1 MKKIKLA
8 LLASL
13 TFGFI
18 NAQDI
23 NDAMRYSINQP
34 TGTARFQA
42 LSGAFGALGGDLS
55 AISSNPA
62 GSVIFANSQAGI
74 TLGNYNVKNESNYFG
89 GKTSENDSS
98 FDINQAGG
106 VFVFA
111 NEDNRSKWKKFALA
125 INYENSR
132 NLDNTIS
139 AAGTNPT
146 NSVGNYFLSY
156 ANGIPL
162 NIIDESQFNYGQ
174 LFYNEQQAYLGYQ
187 TFVINPSANNNVDN
201 QYVSNVAPG
210 GNYAQKYVM
219 GSTGYNGKLTFNGSA
234 QYNDTFS
241 IGLSLNS
248 HFIDYRQ
255 TSSFLE
261 NNNNPTS
268 TESRVNRIRFDNQ
281 LFTYGNGF
289 SFQIGSIFKA
299 SKDLRLGL
307 VYDSPT
313 WLRLN
318 DEVNQ
323 GISTTR
329 SNSSGET
336 PTSNFNS
343 NLTVVLEPYRL
354 QTPGKWTGSAA
365 YIFGKK
371 ALLSF
376 DYSIK
381 DYSNVRYIPKVDF
394 DATNA
399 TINNLLSTSNEFR
412 LGAEYK
418 IERVS
423 LRGGYRFEESPYK
436 DKTFIGDLQGVSGGI
451 GYNFGIY
458 KLDLSY
464 AYSKRDFNQQFYSQ
478 GFTES
483 ARINATNNNVS
494 VTLLMEL

>member
-1 MKKIKLA
+1 MKKIQLA

-23 NDAMRYSINQP
+23 NDAMRFTQNQP

-42 LSGAFGALGGDLS
+42 MSGAFGALGGDLS
-55 AISSNPA
+55 AISANPA

-74 TLGNYNVKNESNYFG
+74 TLGNYNLNNKSNYFG
-89 GKTSENDSS
+89 GKTVENNSS

-111 NEDNRSKWKKFALA
+111 NDDNRSKWKKFAFGL
-125 INYENSR
+125 NYENSR
-132 NLDNTIS
+132 NFDNTIS

-146 NSVGNYFLSY
+146 NSLGNYFLSY

-162 NIIDESQFNYGQ
+162 NVIDESQFNYGQ

-187 TFVINPSANNNVDN
+187 TFIINPSANNNFDN
-201 QYVSNVAPG
+201 QYESNVAPG
-210 GNYAQKYVM
+210 GNYAQKYAM
-219 GSTGYNGKLTFNGSA
+219 SSNGYNGKLTFNGSA
-234 QYNDTFS
+234 QYDDKFS

-261 NNNNPTS
+261 TNNNPTIAD
-268 TESRVNRIRFDNQ
+268 SRVNRIRFDNQ
-281 LFTYGNGF
+281 IYTYGNGF
-289 SFQIGSIFKA
+289 SFQIGSIYKA
-299 SKDLRLGL
+299 NKELRLGL

-318 DEVNQ
+318 DQVNQ

-329 SNSSGET
+329 VNSSGQT
-336 PTSNFNS
+336 PVSSFNS
-343 NLTVVLEPYRL
+343 NQTVVLEPYRL

-365 YIFGKK
+365 YIFAKK
-371 ALLSF
+371 GLISF

-381 DYSNVRYIPKVDF
+381 DYSNTKYNPKGDF
-394 DATNA
+394 TATNA
-399 TINNLLSTSNEFR
+399 SLNNLLSTSNEFR

-418 IERVS
+418 IERIS

-436 DKTFIGDLQGVSGGI
+436 DKTFIGNLQGVSGGL
-451 GYNFGIY
+451 GYDFGAY

-464 AYSKRDFNQQFYSQ
+464 AYSKRDYNQQFYSQ
-478 GFTES
+478 GFTDS
-483 ARINATNNNVS
+483 ARINSVNNNVS
-494 VTLLMEL
+494 LTLLLEL

>member
-1 MKKIKLA
+1 MKKIQLA

-13 TFGFI
+13 TFGFS

-23 NDAMRYSINQP
+23 NDAMRFSLNQP

-42 LSGAFGALGGDLS
+42 MSGAFGALGGDLS
-55 AISSNPA
+55 SISSNPA
-62 GSVIFANSQAGI
+62 SSVIFANSQAGI
-74 TLGNYNVKNESNYFG
+74 TLGNYNINNKSNYFG
-89 GKTSENDSS
+89 GQKSENDSS

-111 NEDNRSKWKKFALA
+111 NEDNKSNWKKFALS

-132 NLDNTIS
+132 NYDNTIS

-146 NSVGNYFLSY
+146 NSIGDYFVSY

-162 NIIDESQFNYGQ
+162 NIINESQFNYGQ

-187 TFVINPSANNNVDN
+187 TFIINPSANNTTDDT
-201 QYVSNVAPG
+201 YVSNVAPG
-210 GNYAQKYVM
+210 GNYSQQYAM
-219 GSTGYNGKLTFNGSA
+219 ASTGYNGKLTFNGSA
-234 QYNDTFS
+234 QYDDKFS

-248 HFIDYRQ
+248 HFIDYTQ

-261 NNNNPTS
+261 TNNNPTN

-281 LFTYGNGF
+281 IYTYGNGF
-289 SFQIGSIFKA
+289 SFQIGSIYKA
-299 SKDLRLGL
+299 SKDLRLGI

-318 DEVNQ
+318 DEVQQ
-323 GISTTR
+323 GISATR
-329 SNSSGET
+329 INSSGT
-336 PTSNFNS
+336 LPSSSFSPNF
-343 NLTVVLEPYRL
+343 TTVLEPYRL

-371 ALLSF
+371 GLISF
-376 DYSIK
+376 DYSVK
-381 DYSNVRYIPKVDF
+381 DYSNTKYTPKSDF
-394 DATNA
+394 TTTNE
-399 TINNLLSTSNEFR
+399 TMNNLLSISNEFR

-418 IERVS
+418 IERLS

-436 DKTFIGDLQGVSGGI
+436 DKSTIGDLQGISGGL
-451 GYNFGIY
+451 GYNFGVY

-464 AYSKRDFNQQFYSQ
+464 AYSKRDYNQQFYSQ
-478 GFTES
+478 GFTDS
-483 ARINATNNNVS
+483 ARINAVNNNVS
-494 VTLLMEL
+494 LTLLMEL